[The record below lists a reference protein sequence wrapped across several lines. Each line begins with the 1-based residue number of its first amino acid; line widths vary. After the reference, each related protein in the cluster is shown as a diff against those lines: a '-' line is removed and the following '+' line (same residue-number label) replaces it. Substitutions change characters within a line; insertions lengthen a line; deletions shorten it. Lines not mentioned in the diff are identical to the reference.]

1 MRKATILLLCLVLI
15 CTPLSVTAFASDEE
29 EVFTP
34 EQIEYYAGLG
44 LAGTTVNVYNW
55 GEYISDGLEG
65 SMDVVS
71 EFERLTGATVN
82 YTNYESNE
90 NMYSRLAGGGVS
102 YDVIVPSDYMIE
114 RLIDEGLLLEIDWN
128 NVPNRELI
136 EDQYQNLFFDPEQK
150 YSLCYNVGTTALIYN
165 TKLVSEEP
173 TSWSVLWDEQY
184 KDKILM
190 FNNSR
195 DAFAIAQALLGQNF
209 NSTNE
214 SDWTEAA
221 ELLAEQRDKVNPV
234 YVMDEV
240 FNLMESGEYA
250 FATYYAGDYV
260 LMNENNPDLAYA
272 FPEEGVNIFYDA
284 FCIPTCTQNKKGAE
298 AFINFMQEP
307 QVALENAEYIYYASP
322 NTTVRNNEEHSLF
335 ENEAV
340 YPSVMP
346 EGQYFSNLP
355 QNILEIQAD
364 LWTKVKSGR
373 LSANSEQE
381 ERNIYIAFGAVV
393 GLALLG
399 VAAKLIYDSKKKKF
413 EDLSEVYGQDIDS
426 IK

>member
-1 MRKATILLLCLVLI
+1 MKRIFTLILCFLLCWA
-15 CTPLSVTAFASDEE
+15 PASVCAYAAGED
-29 EVFTP
+29 EVFTD
-34 EQIEYYAGLG
+34 EQIAYYAGLG
-44 LAGTTVNVYNW
+44 LQGTTVNVYNW
-55 GEYISDGLEG
+55 GEYISDGSEG

-71 EFERLTGATVN
+71 EFERLTGVTLN
-82 YTNYESNE
+82 YTNFESNE
-90 NMYSRLAGGGVS
+90 NMYSKLAGGVS

-114 RLIDEGLLLEIDWN
+114 RLIDEDMLLEIDWN
-128 NVPNRELI
+128 NVPNRSLI
-136 EDQYQNLFFDPEQK
+136 AEEYQNLFFDPEQK

-165 TKLVSEEP
+165 TKLVEEEP

-184 KDKILM
+184 KGKVLM

-195 DAFAIAQALLGQNF
+195 DAFAIAQALLGQDF

-214 SDWTEAA
+214 SDWNEAA
-221 ELLAEQRDKVNPV
+221 ELLAQQRDNVNPV

-284 FCIPTCTQNKKGAE
+284 FCIPTCAQNKRGAE

-322 NTTVRNNEEHSLF
+322 NVTVMNNEEHSLF

-340 YPSVMP
+340 YPSETP

-355 QNILEIQAD
+355 QNILELQAD

-373 LSANSEQE
+373 LSANSRADEQK
-381 ERNIYIAFGAVV
+381 IYIEFAAVV
-393 GLALLG
+393 GIAVLG
-399 VAAKLIYDSKKKKF
+399 VAAKLIYDSRKRKF
-413 EDLSEVYGQDIDS
+413 EDLSDVYEKTDHS
-426 IK
+426 

>member
-1 MRKATILLLCLVLI
+1 MKRSVIFILCLLLCWAPV
-15 CTPLSVTAFASDEE
+15 SVTAFADE
-29 EVFTP
+29 EVFTQ
-34 EQIEYYAGLG
+34 EQIAYYAGLG
-44 LAGTTVNVYNW
+44 LQGTTVNVYNW
-55 GEYISDGLEG
+55 GEYISDGAEG

-82 YTNYESNE
+82 YTNFESNE
-90 NMYSRLAGGGVS
+90 NMYSKLAGGGVS

-114 RLIDEGLLLEIDWN
+114 RLIDEDMLLEIDWN
-128 NVPNRELI
+128 NIPNRVLI
-136 EDQYQNLFFDPEQK
+136 ADEFQNLFFDPEQK

-165 TKLVSEEP
+165 TTLVDEAP

-184 KDKILM
+184 KGKVLM

-195 DAFAIAQALLGQNF
+195 DAFAIAQALLRQDF
-209 NSTNE
+209 NTANE
-214 SDWTEAA
+214 SDWNAAA
-221 ELLAEQRDKVNPV
+221 ELLAEQRDKVSPV

-284 FCIPTCTQNKKGAE
+284 FCIPKCAQNKEGAE
-298 AFINFMQEP
+298 AFINFMHEP

-322 NTTVRNNEEHSLF
+322 NITVRENEEHSLYQ
-335 ENEAV
+335 NEAV
-340 YPSVMP
+340 YPEQLP
-346 EGQYFSNLP
+346 NGQYFGNLP
-355 QNILEIQAD
+355 QNILELQAD

-373 LSANSEQE
+373 LSANSEAE
-381 ERNIYIAFGAVV
+381 ERNIYIVFAAVV
-393 GLALLG
+393 GAAVLC
-399 VAAKLIYDSKKKKF
+399 VAAKLIYDSRKKKF
-413 EDLSEVYGQDIDS
+413 EDLSDVYETDHTA
-426 IK
+426 